1 MSTPTTDIA
10 SPPSGGETVAT
21 YNSYEDAQRA
31 VDYLSDNG
39 FPVGNAQ
46 IVGSNLHLVEQVI
59 GRVTTG
65 SATLAGAG
73 SGAWFGLFIGL
84 LVGLFTTGPEWLG
97 LVLGGLLIGA
107 VWGAVFGFF
116 AHYATRGRRDFS
128 SSRALVAERYD
139 VVVTA
144 EAERARTLIAQ
155 LDRPR

>member
-1 MSTPTTDIA
+1 MATPTTDIA
-10 SPPSGGETVAT
+10 SPPRGGETVAT
-21 YNSYEDAQRA
+21 YNSYDDAQRA
-31 VDYLSDNG
+31 VDYLSDEG
-39 FPVGNAQ
+39 FPVENAQ
-46 IVGSNLHLVEQVI
+46 IVGSDLHLVEQVT

-84 LVGLFTTGPEWLG
+84 LVGLFTTGPEWVG

-107 VWGAVFGFF
+107 VWGAIFGFF
-116 AHYATRGRRDFS
+116 AQYAMRGRRDFS
-128 SSRALVAERYD
+128 SERALVAERYD

-155 LDRPR
+155 VPS